1 MLAASSTRK
10 RSIQPAEEKP
20 LSDRV
25 FDRSSSADEVVFFCP
40 NPGCSVQIELVRG
53 WSMEGL
59 KLQCSG
65 HGLTKHEPTEMVC
78 TCVDGD
84 ARPLTSSFS

>member
-1 MLAASSTRK
+1 MIASLTAA
-10 RSIQPAEEKP
+10 AV
-20 LSDRV
+20 LM
-25 FDRSSSADEVVFFCP
+25 RSSFFCP